1 MGGDCCLNL
10 KSKPYNYH
18 NNYLRANANY
28 HIEKYKNQRNKKVI
42 DEKDKKIKYLKEQL
56 KNIKNGTFQEEDL
69 ISQKSNNSNISLSS
83 KSSVASEGIIIVYN
97 GHEYS
102 LNIKPKYDLTKVLCK
117 FKENYPELKPHRSY
131 NFYFNGELLDDHNK
145 KCGEL
150 NLYDGALLQLRQ

>member
-1 MGGDCCLNL
+1 MPVKYILSYSSPLEACNDMSVNL
-10 KSKPYNYH
+10 S
-18 NNYLRANANY
+18 L
-28 HIEKYKNQRNKKVI
+28 
-42 DEKDKKIKYLKEQL
+42 
-56 KNIKNGTFQEEDL
+56 
-69 ISQKSNNSNISLSS
+69 LSS

-117 FKENYPELKPHRSY
+117 FKEKYPELKPHRSY